1 MNRKR
6 LAAFLCLAAAVL
18 LTGCSGSSP
27 SAAENGSNTVSE
39 SGSQNEDVSSDLSTS
54 EDSADEALLSL
65 PLAEDGYDLNDCI
78 VLGEYRGLKLERAS
92 VEVTDEEVD
101 SYIASTMSLEE
112 VTDPEAQ
119 ALEGDTVN
127 IAFEGSIDGETFEGG
142 SSDSYDV
149 SLGSGRMIE
158 GFEDGIVGMKAG
170 ETRELDLV
178 FPEDYQEE
186 SLQGQ
191 PVVFSVTLNSI
202 RRVPELT
209 DAWVKENTG
218 GEFDTADTYRASVRE
233 QLLQYQESNAEYTMQ
248 QDAWNQ
254 IQETSEFL
262 KLPRAYVEAAA
273 EQYDTDAENAA
284 AAYGMELSD
293 YLEALDMTEE
303 SYQEQREWY
312 GRSAAQSRLM
322 LEALAR
328 AEEITEDSEEYR
340 AEVAGLTETYGMDEE
355 ALVSAYGEDAVREY
369 ALMQAVL
376 DRILDLAV
384 ITEA

>member
-1 MNRKR
+1 
-6 LAAFLCLAAAVL
+6 
-18 LTGCSGSSP
+18 
-27 SAAENGSNTVSE
+27 
-39 SGSQNEDVSSDLSTS
+39 
-54 EDSADEALLSL
+54 
-65 PLAEDGYDLNDCI
+65 
-78 VLGEYRGLKLERAS
+78 
-92 VEVTDEEVD
+92 
-101 SYIASTMSLEE
+101 MSLEE

-202 RRVPELT
+202 RRAPELT